1 MTIESFEMDSQAS
14 SWWWAAAIKN
24 PYHQKPFRCWSTSR
38 EASPRSPRSQLT
50 HSPRSISTRSSSLP
64 SLIFSLSLLFRLQVS
79 LADGGNYSCQPASLP
94 RASTTLHVLKVIIF
108 ILMAIDWYCCPD
120 GEETEDSGEAFD
132 NQWSSRPDLDQD
144 QRISSHCFTSLPF
157 HMIKMINMWS

>member
-1 MTIESFEMDSQAS
+1 MLVDFTGSLS
-14 SWWWAAAIKN
+14 SLTQE
-24 PYHQKPFRCWSTSR
+24 P
-38 EASPRSPRSQLT
+38 T
-50 HSPRSISTRSSSLP
+50 HSLSTLHLNKVIVAVIVVDF
-64 SLIFSLSLLFRLQVS
+64 LIVFVIFRLQVS

-94 RASTTLHVLKVIIF
+94 RASTTLHVLKVIIVIF

-144 QRISSHCFTSLPF
+144 QRISSHCFTSLSF
-157 HMIKMINMWS
+157 HMINMWS

>member
-14 SWWWAAAIKN
+14 SWWWASIKN
-24 PYHQKPFRCWSTSR
+24 HQKPFRCWSTSR
-38 EASPRSPRSQLT
+38 EASPLSPRRQPT
-50 HSPRSISTRSSSLP
+50 RSPRSISTRSSSSLS

-94 RASTTLHVLKVIIF
+94 RASTTLHVLKVNII

-144 QRISSHCFTSLPF
+144 QRISSHCFTSLSF
-157 HMIKMINMWS
+157 HMINMWS